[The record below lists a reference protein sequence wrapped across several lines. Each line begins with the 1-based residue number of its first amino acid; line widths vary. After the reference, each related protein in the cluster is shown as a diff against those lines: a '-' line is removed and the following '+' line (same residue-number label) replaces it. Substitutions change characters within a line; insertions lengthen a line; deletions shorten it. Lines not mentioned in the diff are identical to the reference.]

1 MSDLIL
7 IPFKGMQ
14 IEAKSEKKGD
24 ATFYQVTNS
33 WKMVSNKATK
43 NPKSFLLIDDTRKFM
58 VKAYLSSASGVA
70 TSRLSKLDG
79 FDITTDDGLNAYL
92 THTHNKRLPK
102 EIEKFFVDTPNNTKL
117 GTFFEKALYLKYAM
131 YLDKDFEL
139 AALNFLNKM
148 IEFSQMPASEQVDI
162 LTDTIIAIDDA
173 KIKARELTFD
183 EATQVALDKLPSEKM
198 RALGKLGTKELT
210 DILKKFD
217 LDNKYALCHDTI
229 YRNLFGHRAS
239 EIKALVEETGSI
251 AARNFLTRYAYRPII
266 ALEQRLTNKLELM
279 HKKGVR
285 TFTYNELN
293 DMVATFAKELSADI
307 SDPDMEI
314 DFLIKANKEKL
325 IEVSLDTDFN
335 TTKKESVIVSNQLS
349 FFDKF

>member
-1 MSDLIL
+1 MSNSIM
-7 IPFKGMQ
+7 IPFKSME
-14 IEAKSEKKGD
+14 IEAKAQKIGN

-33 WKMVSNKATK
+33 WKLVSSRDTQK
-43 NPKSFLLIDDTRKFM
+43 PSIFLFNDDTRKFM
-58 VKAYLSSASGVA
+58 LKAYLNSEVNNVN
-70 TSRLSKLDG
+70 SRLSKLDG
-79 FDITTDDGLNAYL
+79 FDITTDEGLDAYL
-92 THTHNKRLPK
+92 SQTHNKRLPK
-102 EIEKFFVDTPNNTKL
+102 EIESHFVHSPGNTKL
-117 GTFFEKALYLKYAM
+117 GTFFEKTLYVKYAM
-131 YLDKDFEL
+131 YLDKDFEFAVINL
-139 AALNFLNKM
+139 FNKM
-148 IEFSQMPASEQVDI
+148 HEFSQLPASEQVDI

>member
-1 MSDLIL
+1 
-7 IPFKGMQ
+7 
-14 IEAKSEKKGD
+14 
-24 ATFYQVTNS
+24 
-33 WKMVSNKATK
+33 
-43 NPKSFLLIDDTRKFM
+43 
-58 VKAYLSSASGVA
+58 
-70 TSRLSKLDG
+70 
-79 FDITTDDGLNAYL
+79 
-92 THTHNKRLPK
+92 
-102 EIEKFFVDTPNNTKL
+102 
-117 GTFFEKALYLKYAM
+117 
-131 YLDKDFEL
+131 
-139 AALNFLNKM
+139 
-148 IEFSQMPASEQVDI
+148 MPASEQVDI